1 MQEFERVADN
11 PQAADE
17 FGRVEG
23 REFEDDQMQD
33 AFTERNEH
41 EHAEPVVSKK
51 LLSENNP
58 VMRYRHESWF
68 APLVGVIGFL
78 LLLALAVIIF

>member
-1 MQEFERVADN
+1 MQEFERVEDK
-11 PQAADE
+11 QQDTDE
-17 FGRVEG
+17 FDRVEG
-23 REFEDDQMQD
+23 RDFEDDQMQD

-51 LLSENNP
+51 FLAENNP

-68 APLVGVIGFL
+68 MPLVGLIGFL
-78 LLLALAVIIF
+78 LVVAVVAVIF